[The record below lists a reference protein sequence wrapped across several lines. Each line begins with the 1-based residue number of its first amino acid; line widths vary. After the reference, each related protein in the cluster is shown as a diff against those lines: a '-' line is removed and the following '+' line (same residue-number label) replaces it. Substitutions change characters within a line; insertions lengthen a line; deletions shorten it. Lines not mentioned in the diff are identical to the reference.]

1 MTDPTPEPSPDAEG
15 QNAPRTPDPA
25 PGDAPSADVPAA
37 DVPTGD
43 LPAGDVPPSGI
54 PPAPDPQEILKAIS
68 GINLDTIDADI
79 ESAFG
84 SRMAQLDEMLA
95 GLDSLVEKIEK
106 DIQNLD
112 QPKPD
117 GPQ

>member
-15 QNAPRTPDPA
+15 QNASQTP
-25 PGDAPSADVPAA
+25 PSADQEAIFKA
-37 DVPTGD
+37 
-43 LPAGDVPPSGI
+43 LSGI
-54 PPAPDPQEILKAIS
+54 DL
-68 GINLDTIDADI
+68 NTIDADI

-84 SRMAQLDEMLA
+84 SRMAELDKMLE
-95 GLDSLVEKIEK
+95 GLDDLVNKIES

-117 GPQ
+117 SPQ

>member
-15 QNAPRTPDPA
+15 QNA
-25 PGDAPSADVPAA
+25 SQ
-37 DVPTGD
+37 
-43 LPAGDVPPSGI
+43 I
-54 PPAPDPQEILKAIS
+54 PPAAASERQPGLGNIPDAVDPEEILKAIS
-68 GINLDTIDADI
+68 GINLASIDADI

-84 SRMAQLDEMLA
+84 ARMAELDKMLEGLDE
-95 GLDSLVEKIEK
+95 LVDKIEQ

>member
-15 QNAPRTPDPA
+15 QNA
-25 PGDAPSADVPAA
+25 GQ
-37 DVPTGD
+37 
-43 LPAGDVPPSGI
+43 I
-54 PPAPDPQEILKAIS
+54 PPAVDPQEVLKAIS
-68 GINLDTIDADI
+68 GIDLDSIDTDI

-84 SRMAQLDEMLA
+84 ARMAELDQMLA
-95 GLDSLVEKIEK
+95 GLDDLVNKIELDLK
-106 DIQNLD
+106 NLD

>member
-15 QNAPRTPDPA
+15 QNAEQ
-25 PGDAPSADVPAA
+25 
-37 DVPTGD
+37 
-43 LPAGDVPPSGI
+43 I
-54 PPAPDPQEILKAIS
+54 PPAVDPQEVLKAIS
-68 GINLDTIDADI
+68 GIDLDSIDTDI

-84 SRMAQLDEMLA
+84 ARMAELDQMLA
-95 GLDSLVEKIEK
+95 GLDDLVNKIELDLK
-106 DIQNLD
+106 NLD

>member
-1 MTDPTPEPSPDAEG
+1 MTDPTPEPSPDAEP
-15 QNAPRTPDPA
+15 QNAAQIPDEQPQ
-25 PGDAPSADVPAA
+25 PGPD
-37 DVPTGD
+37 G
-43 LPAGDVPPSGI
+43 LPPGV
-54 PPAPDPQEILKAIS
+54 DPNEILKALS
-68 GINLDTIDADI
+68 GINLDAIDADI

-84 SRMAQLDEMLA
+84 SRMAELDKMLE
-95 GLDSLVEKIEK
+95 GLDDLVNKIEQ

>member
-15 QNAPRTPDPA
+15 QNA
-25 PGDAPSADVPAA
+25 SQ
-37 DVPTGD
+37 
-43 LPAGDVPPSGI
+43 I
-54 PPAPDPQEILKAIS
+54 PPALAGPSAEGLPPGVDPQEILKAIS
-68 GINLDTIDADI
+68 GVNLETIDADI

-84 SRMAQLDEMLA
+84 AKMAELDKMLA
-95 GLDSLVEKIEK
+95 GLDDLVNKIES

>member
-1 MTDPTPEPSPDAEG
+1 MTDPTPEPSPEPEG
-15 QNAPRTPDPA
+15 QNAEQ
-25 PGDAPSADVPAA
+25 
-37 DVPTGD
+37 
-43 LPAGDVPPSGI
+43 I
-54 PPAPDPQEILKAIS
+54 PPPVDPQEILKAIS
-68 GINLDTIDADI
+68 GIDVSTIDADI

-84 SRMAQLDEMLA
+84 ARMAELDKMLE
-95 GLDSLVEKIEK
+95 GLDDLVNKIEQ

>member
-1 MTDPTPEPSPDAEG
+1 MTDPTPEPSPEPEG
-15 QNAPRTPDPA
+15 QNAPQIPGVPTDP
-25 PGDAPSADVPAA
+25 GVPA
-37 DVPTGD
+37 V
-43 LPAGDVPPSGI
+43 
-54 PPAPDPQEILKAIS
+54 DPQEILKAIS

-84 SRMAQLDEMLA
+84 AKMAELDKMLE
-95 GLDSLVEKIEK
+95 GLDDLVNKIEA

>member
-15 QNAPRTPDPA
+15 QNAEQ
-25 PGDAPSADVPAA
+25 
-37 DVPTGD
+37 
-43 LPAGDVPPSGI
+43 I
-54 PPAPDPQEILKAIS
+54 PPPVDPQEILKAIS
-68 GINLDTIDADI
+68 GINLETIDADI

-84 SRMAQLDEMLA
+84 ARMAELDKMLA
-95 GLDSLVEKIEK
+95 GLDDLVNKIEK

>member
-15 QNAPRTPDPA
+15 QNA
-25 PGDAPSADVPAA
+25 SQ
-37 DVPTGD
+37 
-43 LPAGDVPPSGI
+43 I
-54 PPAPDPQEILKAIS
+54 PPVVDQEAIFKAIS
-68 GINLDTIDADI
+68 GIDLNTIDADI

-84 SRMAQLDEMLA
+84 SRMAELDKMLEGLDE
-95 GLDSLVEKIEK
+95 LVNKIES

-117 GPQ
+117 SPE

>member
-15 QNAPRTPDPA
+15 QNA
-25 PGDAPSADVPAA
+25 SQ
-37 DVPTGD
+37 
-43 LPAGDVPPSGI
+43 I
-54 PPAPDPQEILKAIS
+54 PPAVDQEAIFQAIS
-68 GINLDTIDADI
+68 GIDLNTIEADI

-84 SRMAQLDEMLA
+84 SRMAELDKMLE
-95 GLDSLVEKIEK
+95 GLDDLVNKIES

-117 GPQ
+117 SPQ

>member
-15 QNAPRTPDPA
+15 QNAHPTPEP
-25 PGDAPSADVPAA
+25 PPLGD
-37 DVPTGD
+37 
-43 LPAGDVPPSGI
+43 I

-68 GINLDTIDADI
+68 GINLETIDADI

-95 GLDSLVEKIEK
+95 GLDSLVNKIEQ

-117 GPQ
+117 SPQ

>member
-1 MTDPTPEPSPDAEG
+1 MTDPTPQPSPDAEG
-15 QNAPRTPDPA
+15 QNA
-25 PGDAPSADVPAA
+25 SQ
-37 DVPTGD
+37 
-43 LPAGDVPPSGI
+43 I
-54 PPAPDPQEILKAIS
+54 PPAPAGPGAEGLPPGVDPQEILKAIS
-68 GINLDTIDADI
+68 GINLETIDADI

-84 SRMAQLDEMLA
+84 AKMAELDKMLE
-95 GLDSLVEKIEK
+95 GLDDLVNKIES

>member
-15 QNAPRTPDPA
+15 QNA
-25 PGDAPSADVPAA
+25 SQI
-37 DVPTGD
+37 
-43 LPAGDVPPSGI
+43 PPSV
-54 PPAPDPQEILKAIS
+54 DQQEIFKAIS
-68 GINLDTIDADI
+68 GIDLNTIDADI

-84 SRMAQLDEMLA
+84 SRMAELDKMLE
-95 GLDSLVEKIEK
+95 GLDDLVNKIES

-117 GPQ
+117 SPQ

>member
-15 QNAPRTPDPA
+15 QTSSQI
-25 PGDAPSADVPAA
+25 PGVPA
-37 DVPTGD
+37 DPG
-43 LPAGDVPPSGI
+43 VPPV
-54 PPAPDPQEILKAIS
+54 DPQEILKAIS
-68 GINLDTIDADI
+68 GMNLDAIDADI

-84 SRMAQLDEMLA
+84 AKMAELDKMLE
-95 GLDSLVEKIEK
+95 GLDDLVNKIES

>member
-15 QNAPRTPDPA
+15 QNAQQTPDPT
-25 PGDAPSADVPAA
+25 PGDTPPADA
-37 DVPTGD
+37 PTGD
-43 LPAGDVPPSGI
+43 I

-84 SRMAQLDEMLA
+84 ARMAQLDEMLA